1 MKFPL
6 LRKTLSDARWLM
18 LACSL
23 TLFGLAW
30 IRVIVV
36 ASMERYQLQRIAR
49 NLPDMIK
56 RLSPVPIEELISYP
70 GLVGFTFEEP
80 MAYLIMAVWA
90 ISRGSDSVSGELGRG
105 TMEMLLAQPIGRTR
119 YLATHTLVTLLGV
132 AILASSAYA
141 GTHVGLENTSIKQKV
156 PKRWSI
162 PILQPQRKDEEPEYR
177 YIPLTKF
184 TQPRHYR
191 ASALNF
197 ACLGIFLV
205 GITMGVSACDRYR
218 WRTIGIVVAFY
229 VLQTVIELTGMS
241 VEGGRWMLNFTFFA
255 AYEPV
260 AFATL
265 SSQDPSAVWNLFAS
279 ESHGRI
285 PDLGPVGCDLVL
297 VGLGLVGYVS
307 AFVVFRRRDL
317 PAPL

>member
-1 MKFPL
+1 MSHVKAALVTVCSAL
-6 LRKTLSDARWLM
+6 LLQACTTLGPDYEEPPVEWLQDWQTDLYGQYEPANAAQADLDFWWM
-18 LACSL
+18 AFNDPVL
-23 TLFGLAW
+23 TGLIETAKRENPG
-30 IRVIVV
+30 I
-36 ASMERYQLQRIAR
+36 RIAA
-49 NLPDMIK
+49 L
-56 RLSPVPIEELISYP
+56 
-70 GLVGFTFEEP
+70 
-80 MAYLIMAVWA
+80 A
-90 ISRGSDSVSGELGRG
+90 IVQSR
-105 TMEMLLAQPIGRTR
+105 A
-119 YLATHTLVTLLGV
+119 LLGV

-184 TQPRHYR
+184 TQTHHYR

-265 SSQDPSAVWNLFAS
+265 SSQDPSAVWDLFAS

-285 PDLGPVGCDLVL
+285 PDLGPLGCDLVL
-297 VGLGLVGYVS
+297 VGLGLVGFVS
-307 AFVVFRRRDL
+307 AFFVFLRRDL